1 MKNKNILLS
10 ILISSIIY
18 FPVILYAQQEDINQA
33 IIKRG
38 ERESVGKK
46 ISLEI
51 KGMDIRDLLKILATR
66 GNLNI
71 VTGKNVRGKA
81 EVFLKNVEVMD
92 ALEVILAA
100 NGLAY
105 EKQGNI
111 ISVMTERDYEL
122 LYGEK
127 SYNKKVTK
135 TIRLRFARATEVGKS
150 LNQIKTKIGKVIVN
164 EDSNTLV
171 LIDTPQS
178 LENMETV
185 AKNMDLPTETRT
197 FVLNYAKAKD
207 LEETIKQSLSNGIG
221 TVKID
226 ERMNKIMVTD
236 LPHKMKYIS
245 KLISDFDE
253 KDKTVLIEAKI
264 IQITLSKDKSYGV
277 NWNAVFAG
285 VDSVISSDVAVNLPA
300 GVSSWPNIFTYT
312 RANGTAKDGT
322 KVILKML
329 EKLGKTNVLS
339 TPRITVVNNQ
349 EAKVL
354 VGTKEAY
361 VTSTITQSDSTT
373 STADNVQFV
382 DVGVSLSVTPTINED
397 GYINMKIKPEVSS
410 APNSL
415 ELTNADGSVRT
426 SVPIVTTSEAETQLL
441 VKDGTTIIMAG
452 LMKDT
457 RTDNR
462 ENIPLLGDIPL
473 LGHFFRSKGKGNE
486 KTELVI
492 FLTPYIISEKV
503 DASGNFQ
510 EYLSEHEKVGLSI
523 QEGSV
528 YKQPIEARMSEA
540 IPSVSK
546 RAVIRPRNFSQ
557 YCVYVSDKITRFIE
571 RNKPINARRQNIELK
586 FVLTSR
592 GFLKGEP
599 SVSGNVDRETKDFI
613 IKSVKANTPFL
624 PFPPGHNQR
633 EETFR
638 VEIYF
643 YGNP

>member
-415 ELTNADGSVRT
+415 ELTNADGSIRT

>member
-329 EKLGKTNVLS
+329 ERLGKTNVLS

-571 RNKPINARRQNIELK
+571 RNKPINVRRQNIELK

>member
-329 EKLGKTNVLS
+329 ERLGKTNVLS